1 VGIKILAVD
10 DSAISLKLL
19 TATLTQAG
27 YEVIAA
33 SNGTEAL
40 KQADEAHPDLI
51 ILDVVM
57 PDMNGYE
64 ACRRL
69 RTNPNTARLPIMMLT
84 AQDSLEEKV
93 KGFDAGADDYMVK
106 PFQPPELQARIAV
119 LLRRTAAPPPA
130 PVAAEPIEGK
140 IIAIFSLRGGIGVST
155 MAVNL
160 AVGLSLLWSAPTVLV
175 DLALTVGHAALMLN
189 LSQRTTWA
197 DLAQTALTE
206 IDVDYLNQV
215 LLLHSSGTRV
225 LAAPRRAEE
234 RELLTAEKI
243 LGVLTKLRGQYPYVV
258 LDLPHD
264 LHETTVAGLDKADEV
279 MVVLA
284 PELASVMNAATT
296 LELFDSLG
304 YPKDKVRL
312 VLNYVAGRHDLE
324 RAGIEQA
331 LRRPIN
337 VIVPYAS
344 EAIAT
349 GINKGLPPV
358 LDKPTSEIGALFED
372 LAFFASKDQDRNRK
386 PTNPSAA
393 WTRVATRLQQR
404 KKK

>member
-1 VGIKILAVD
+1 MGIKILAVD

-57 PDMNGYE
+57 PDLNGYE
-64 ACRRL
+64 VCRRL
-69 RTNPNTARLPIMMLT
+69 RTKPSTARLPIMMLT
-84 AQDSLEEKV
+84 AQDNLEEKV

-119 LLRRTAAPPPA
+119 LLRRTAAQPPA
-130 PVAAEPIEGK
+130 PAAVEPIEGK
-140 IIAIFSLRGGIGVST
+140 IIAVFSLRGGIGVST

-197 DLAQTALTE
+197 DLAQTPLTE

-215 LLLHSSGTRV
+215 LMSHSSGTRV

-243 LGVLTKLRGQYPYVV
+243 SGVLTKLSGQYPYVV

-264 LHETTVAGLDKADEV
+264 LHETTVAGLDIADEV

-337 VIVPYAS
+337 VIVPYAP
-344 EAIAT
+344 EPIAI

-372 LAFFASKDQDRNRK
+372 LAFYASKEQDRNHK
-386 PTNPSAA
+386 PANPSAA